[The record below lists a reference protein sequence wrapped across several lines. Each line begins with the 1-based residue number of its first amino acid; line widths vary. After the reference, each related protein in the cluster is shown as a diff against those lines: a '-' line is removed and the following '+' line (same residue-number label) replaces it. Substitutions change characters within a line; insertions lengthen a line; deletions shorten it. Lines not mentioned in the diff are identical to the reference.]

1 MINSQSESSNPFNL
15 HPLTWSTKCVTFHA
29 TFHENSHQLSK
40 TEQAKHPWNALN
52 PSTIISRMQIWKILF
67 AIYNEKP
74 RFVHKIGVHVFDHSF
89 RSLFFVYAEHKL
101 ARVKVLNG
109 DQWRLPMDSKH
120 SSVTPTTESN
130 LSSSTEEIQPSPI
143 YEKGRQRELLYW
155 RAPTPNRQILF
166 CFSANRLFCDQRK
179 MREREG
185 GGIVDEMDFF
195 FFFFN
200 FLSIGWLERKNE
212 NFFCNI
218 FFLIMIATFY
228 VISLNNRYKLDWWF
242 NDDIFLGYN
251 MLEYFDKS

>member
-1 MINSQSESSNPFNL
+1 MIDKVYDFPCNFPRKFSPIVQ
-15 HPLTWSTKCVTFHA
+15 
-29 TFHENSHQLSK
+29 

-52 PSTIISRMQIWKILF
+52 SSTIISRMQIWKILF

-89 RSLFFVYAEHKL
+89 RSLFFVYAEHKV

-120 SSVTPTTESN
+120 SSVAPTTESN

-179 MREREG
+179 MREREREEG
-185 GGIVDEMDFF
+185 
-195 FFFFN
+195 
-200 FLSIGWLERKNE
+200 
-212 NFFCNI
+212 
-218 FFLIMIATFY
+218 
-228 VISLNNRYKLDWWF
+228 
-242 NDDIFLGYN
+242 
-251 MLEYFDKS
+251 